1 MPSHTV
7 SAPTALFRL
16 LVESGLVESSGKGK
30 NLVIEGGVR
39 LDGEQLK
46 DPMLMIEVPG
56 GAEKVLQVGRRK
68 FVKLVGA

>member
-7 SAPTALFRL
+7 SAPTALFRVL
-16 LVESGLVESSGKGK
+16 AESGLVASSGEGK
-30 NLVIEGGVR
+30 RLTLEGGIR

-46 DPMLMIEVPG
+46 DPMQMIEIPA
-56 GAEKVLQVGRRK
+56 GAEKILQVGRRK